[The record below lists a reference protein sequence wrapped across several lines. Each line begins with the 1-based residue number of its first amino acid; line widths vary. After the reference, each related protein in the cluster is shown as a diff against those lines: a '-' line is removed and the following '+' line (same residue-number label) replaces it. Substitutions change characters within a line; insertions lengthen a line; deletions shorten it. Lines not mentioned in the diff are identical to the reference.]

1 MKKVFVLM
9 FCLFIVAS
17 VCYAQE
23 RMVSDNRQIVGGYTK
38 VSVDSKD
45 VTDALSYV
53 KKNFPAF
60 GVESVEEAYTQV
72 VAGLNVKMVCK
83 VAHPKC
89 SEKWELTVYRDL
101 KSEYHLTGAKSVQK

>member
-1 MKKVFVLM
+1 MKKVFTLI
-9 FCLFIVAS
+9 FCLFVVVS
-17 VCYAQE
+17 VCSARE
-23 RMVSDNRQIVGGYTK
+23 TMLSDNRQIVGGYTK
-38 VSVDSKD
+38 VAVDSKD

-101 KSEYHLTGAKSVQK
+101 KNEYHLTGAKSVKK